1 MKHLNIILIV
11 FITLIS
17 IISCKNNQKVDNAYL
32 KGNWKLTISMG
43 NSLNTDEMKK
53 INADSGFHAGLNIL
67 GFIPENSKWNFVN
80 DSILIITFQSDVELP
95 PDTINYYLNKNR
107 DSIFISD
114 KTNNESYK
122 LSKYLFNQIK
132 LDLSNNGT
140 LCILTRNNKKN
151 N

>member
-1 MKHLNIILIV
+1 MKNLNISIIV
-11 FITLIS
+11 YITLIS
-17 IISCKNNQKVDNAYL
+17 FTSCKNNHQVDNAYL

-43 NSLNTDEMKK
+43 NSLNTDDMKK

-95 PDTINYYLNKNR
+95 QDTINYHLNRNR